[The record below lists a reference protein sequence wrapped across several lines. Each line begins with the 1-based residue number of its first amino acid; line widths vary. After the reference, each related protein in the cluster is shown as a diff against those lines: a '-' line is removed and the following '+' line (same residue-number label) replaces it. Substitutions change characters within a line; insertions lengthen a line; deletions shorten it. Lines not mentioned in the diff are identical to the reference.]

1 MGLKVVGEWKA
12 TSKKPGLYYTI
23 LYISYDYSMAAVL
36 KQLTLQDLLCA
47 GTLLRRLRKLPYL
60 VLIAVYELDA
70 LIPLPADEGSERR
83 DWQLVQDTAINKRST
98 ELEHRTSVSA
108 VQMPS
113 PSPSGSAAARG

>member
-12 TSKKPGLYYTI
+12 TSKKPGLCYTI

-60 VLIAVYELDA
+60 VLIAAYELDA
-70 LIPLPADEGSERR
+70 LIP
-83 DWQLVQDTAINKRST
+83 
-98 ELEHRTSVSA
+98 
-108 VQMPS
+108 
-113 PSPSGSAAARG
+113 